1 MNICYLISN
10 IEPSIGGTER
20 VTISVSENLS
30 NLGYHSF
37 FIFTHADNPSISKES
52 KLKIN
57 YDYSL
62 ESLKK
67 SVTNFIEK
75 KSIKVLI
82 VVNRVFQTTKYQK
95 LFKYLK
101 DKTTVNIIA
110 SLHAAPDN
118 WFNKDVWGTV
128 LSKVYV
134 KNKIKSW
141 ILRLNNSH
149 IKRVQGT
156 YSVVDKYL
164 LLSKSY
170 IEQFKRI
177 YHTDDNGGKL
187 IAIPN
192 PFPFKDTN
200 LNSVKE
206 KIVLIVSRMQE
217 DQKRIYASIKIWQLI
232 SSRHPDWQLLIVGD
246 GPDLCIYKKKSKH
259 ISNITFVGHSNNVQD
274 YYRRSVFFLMTSIW
288 EGLPMTLIEA
298 MHYGCIPIA
307 FDNFAA
313 LHDLIDNEKT
323 GYIIQDNNIQS
334 FANCLERLM
343 SDESL
348 AKRIRQNILNIP
360 NTFEMKNIISIW
372 DIELKKMSKI

>member
-20 VTISVSENLS
+20 VTISVSKNLS

-37 FIFTHADNPSISKES
+37 FIFTQADNPSIPKEN
-52 KLKIN
+52 KLKIK

-82 VVNRVFQTTKYQK
+82 VVNRVFQTNKYQK

-101 DKTTVNIIA
+101 EKTTVNIIA

-128 LSKVYV
+128 LPKVYV

-141 ILRLNNSH
+141 MLKLSNPH

-206 KIVLIVSRMQE
+206 KIDSWTPE
-217 DQKRIYASIKIWQLI
+217 DIMLSEGTTQ
-232 SSRHPDWQLLIVGD
+232 GD
-246 GPDLCIYKKKSKH
+246 
-259 ISNITFVGHSNNVQD
+259 
-274 YYRRSVFFLMTSIW
+274 
-288 EGLPMTLIEA
+288 IEA
-298 MHYGCIPIA
+298 AKESFKDYLNTKRTG
-307 FDNFAA
+307 FEA
-313 LHDLIDNEKT
+313 LFN
-323 GYIIQDNNIQS
+323 
-334 FANCLERLM
+334 
-343 SDESL
+343 
-348 AKRIRQNILNIP
+348 
-360 NTFEMKNIISIW
+360 
-372 DIELKKMSKI
+372 